1 MLMTMK
7 SFATGQRALGYLIAA
22 LFDQSE
28 HATDESEKAA
38 AESRIALLTPIF
50 KAFATE
56 QANLMTGTGIQVF
69 GGMGFVEET
78 GVAQYMRDA
87 RITTIYEGTTGVQG
101 SDLLFRKIRMDK
113 GAALTQ
119 LLDEIDAV
127 SAELTANQ
135 DLVKL
140 GQDLGA
146 ATTSVRDTLPALLD
160 EEADLLQLNAGA
172 VPMLDAL
179 GFLLTAWQL
188 GEIALKATTQ
198 QSNDPEFFGNMIALA
213 KFYNAHQLPQVY
225 ARLAN
230 FNSAAD
236 GIADYKFDA

>member
-1 MLMTMK
+1 
-7 SFATGQRALGYLIAA
+7 
-22 LFDQSE
+22 
-28 HATDESEKAA
+28 
-38 AESRIALLTPIF
+38 
-50 KAFATE
+50 
-56 QANLMTGTGIQVF
+56 
-69 GGMGFVEET
+69 MGFVEET

-119 LLDEIDAV
+119 LLDEIDSV

-140 GQDLGA
+140 GQDLCA
-146 ATTSVRDTLPALLD
+146 ATASVRDTLPALLD

-188 GEIALKATTQ
+188 GEIALKATAQ
-198 QSNDPEFFGNMIALA
+198 QGNDPEFFGNMIALA

-225 ARLAN
+225 ARVAN